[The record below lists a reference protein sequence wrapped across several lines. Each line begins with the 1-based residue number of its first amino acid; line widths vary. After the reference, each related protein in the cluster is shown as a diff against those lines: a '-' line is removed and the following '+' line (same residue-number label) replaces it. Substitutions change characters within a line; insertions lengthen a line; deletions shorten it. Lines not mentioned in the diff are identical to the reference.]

1 MHGPHYTAAVERYC
15 HALAKVIRPWQ
26 ITQGGPIIL
35 LQVENEYGS
44 YGNDRVYLHW
54 LHDLWRK
61 LGVTVLFSTGDG
73 ATPYMLEAGS
83 LPGCAVGLDPGLELK
98 DWDLAAA

>member
-1 MHGPHYTAAVERYC
+1 M
-15 HALAKVIRPWQ
+15 IRPWQ
-26 ITQGGPIIL
+26 ITEGGPIIL

-61 LGVTVLFSTGDG
+61 LGVTVPFSTGDG
-73 ATPYMLEAGS
+73 ATPYCWREITVAPL
-83 LPGCAVGLDPGLELK
+83 GLDPGWELNN
-98 DWDLAAA
+98 WDLARRMKPGVRIFKAASRIRAG